1 VDTDIPITVD
11 TDTIVLR
18 TGVGSGTLKSA
29 FTMHYASTLILS
41 SGITI
46 ANGTTISNN
55 MVIVEKNSTMYFAGA
70 LPIGTT
76 VNVTPGLFF
85 GNTGSQLLFTS
96 GFNTSGSLAL
106 GRQWT
111 VLNNALLCNDSAT
124 AIPGSAGVS
133 TSAGAAAGIIAAATG
148 GSKRYPGLS
157 MIGKMI

>member
-1 VDTDIPITVD
+1 MDITEDPDPAMATTAETPPFTTVDTDIPITVD
-11 TDTIVLR
+11 TDTIVIR

-70 LPIGTT
+70 LAIGTT

-85 GNTGSQLLFTS
+85 GNTRSQLLFTS
-96 GFNTSGSLAL
+96 GFSSRASGGKNT
-106 GRQWT
+106 
-111 VLNNALLCNDSAT
+111 NASPR
-124 AIPGSAGVS
+124 IV
-133 TSAGAAAGIIAAATG
+133 AARLDCLIRCAH
-148 GSKRYPGLS
+148 SKR
-157 MIGKMI
+157 